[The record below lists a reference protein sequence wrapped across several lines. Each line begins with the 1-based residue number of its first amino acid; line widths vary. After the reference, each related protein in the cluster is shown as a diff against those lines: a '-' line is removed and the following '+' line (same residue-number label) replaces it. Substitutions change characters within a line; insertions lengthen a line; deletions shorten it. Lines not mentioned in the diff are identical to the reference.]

1 MKIAIIGTRG
11 IPNRYGG
18 FEQLAEYLSTGL
30 ADRGHE
36 VYVYNSH
43 DHDWQEEMWKNVHI
57 LHCYDPEEKMGT
69 AGQFIY
75 DLNCV
80 RDARKRSFDVIL
92 MLGYTS
98 ISVWGRWFDRRPV
111 TVINMD
117 GLEWKRTKYSKPVRR
132 FLLYAERLAVRFC
145 DHFIAD
151 SPAIQK
157 YLKDKYKIPSEY
169 IAYGA
174 EVFDYED
181 ERLLEPFG
189 VRPGEYCMIMAR
201 MEPENNIETVL
212 DGFHGSATSQKLL
225 VVGNPGNR
233 FGQYLVKKFEGDD
246 RIRFTGAIYDAKV
259 VHTLKVYS
267 ALYFHGHSVGGTNPS
282 LLEAMASRALI
293 AAHDNVFN
301 KAILGEDAFYFRD
314 AGEVGGLIDS
324 VIGAETRQVKVANN
338 LRKIREDFTWEKITD
353 RYERFLKA
361 CYASS
366 KKSAEIYER

>member
-30 ADRGHE
+30 ADKGHE

-43 DHDWQEEMWKNVHI
+43 DHDWQEAMWKNVHI
-57 LHCYDPEEKMGT
+57 LYCYDPEKKMGT

-92 MLGYTS
+92 ILGYTS
-98 ISVWGRWFDRRPV
+98 ISVWGRWFDRKPV

-117 GLEWKRTKYSKPVRR
+117 GLEWKRTKYSRPVRR
-132 FLLYAERLAVRFC
+132 FLRYAERLAVKFC
-145 DHFIAD
+145 DFFIAD

-157 YLKDKYKIPSEY
+157 YLKDKYRIPSEY

-174 EVFDYED
+174 EVFDFED
-181 ERLLEPFG
+181 EMLLEPFG
-189 VRPGEYCMIMAR
+189 VRPGEYYMIMAR

-212 DGFHGSATSQKLL
+212 DGFHASVSPRKLL
-225 VVGNPGNR
+225 VVGNTGNR
-233 FGQYLVKKFEGDD
+233 FGQYLVKKFGEDA

-267 ALYFHGHSVGGTNPS
+267 TLYFHGHSVGGTNPS

-301 KAILGEDAFYFRD
+301 KAILGEDAFYFRN
-314 AGEVGGLIDS
+314 AGEVQELIDS
-324 VIGAETRQVKVANN
+324 AIGEETRHAMVANN
-338 LRKIREDFTWEKITD
+338 LRKIREDFTWEKTTD
-353 RYERFLKA
+353 RYERFLTA

-366 KKSAEIYER
+366 NKSAEIYER